1 MILKDGSKLNLKNIE
16 TLNALGPYSMAIWKS
31 GNVELGNEEG
41 LAGRSQYFLN
51 LLKKEIKNKFSLKE
65 IKEMSILDIGCNDG
79 WVLHQLSEFPF
90 KKMIGIEPRKKN
102 IQKGKIARKILKLK
116 NNVKYKIGSIE
127 NLGKEKFDI
136 VICAGLLY
144 HVESIP
150 YALKKVRDIC
160 KKMIF
165 IESRCLSSKY
175 ITTELKNEIEMRDL
189 IYQYQ
194 DKICGLTA
202 QKYESAYYD
211 GSANVPTI
219 VNVPTTETLVMN
231 LNILGFKNINVIVD
245 EKKYR
250 NDVWKNKRP
259 LSGVCISA
267 LIDEIDYKFDNE
279 EEKWIKDYESGLE
292 KTVLDKLII
301 EKLYERYCI
310 NKIINP
316 SNMHLKNIINYI
328 DSNNVSNFDPLKCLN
343 KKNKFVEEIIKNLV
357 YKPYDKIC
365 LEYGKYLYKENQ
377 SNEAILVLE
386 KITKKLNSDWR
397 SVYRSFK
404 LLSEIYSK
412 IGNKSKSLYY
422 LKLLEQSNS
431 KLIID

>member
-1 MILKDGSKLNLKNIE
+1 
-16 TLNALGPYSMAIWKS
+16 
-31 GNVELGNEEG
+31 
-41 LAGRSQYFLN
+41 
-51 LLKKEIKNKFSLKE
+51 
-65 IKEMSILDIGCNDG
+65 
-79 WVLHQLSEFPF
+79 
-90 KKMIGIEPRKKN
+90 
-102 IQKGKIARKILKLK
+102 
-116 NNVKYKIGSIE
+116 
-127 NLGKEKFDI
+127 
-136 VICAGLLY
+136 
-144 HVESIP
+144 
-150 YALKKVRDIC
+150 
-160 KKMIF
+160 MIF

-194 DKICGLTA
+194 KKICGLTA

-211 GSANVPTI
+211 GSSRVSTI

-231 LNILGFKNINVIVD
+231 LNVLGFKNINIIVD

-250 NDVWKNKRP
+250 NDVWKDKRP

-279 EEKWIKDYESGLE
+279 EEKWIKDYENGLE

-328 DSNNVSNFDPLKCLN
+328 DSNNVINFDPLKCIN
-343 KKNKFVEEIIKNLV
+343 KNNKFVEEIIRNLV

-365 LEYGKYLYKENQ
+365 LEYGKYLCSKKQ
-377 SNEAILVLE
+377 FNEAILVLE

-404 LLSEIYSK
+404 LLSKIYNK
-412 IGNKSKSLYY
+412 IGNKSKSNYY